1 MALALAKA
9 TAKIGPSKIHTASPF
24 STDAPSVPSTS
35 AISPTEPNHGKAAS
49 SGWKTGAIIL
59 VLILLAIFAINLL
72 RYWRYKRQLARA
84 HRIRGRDNITLS
96 MQPLIDAEDRV

>member
-1 MALALAKA
+1 M
-9 TAKIGPSKIHTASPF
+9 
-24 STDAPSVPSTS
+24 
-35 AISPTEPNHGKAAS
+35 
-49 SGWKTGAIIL
+49 L

-84 HRIRGRDNITLS
+84 HRIRGRNNITLS